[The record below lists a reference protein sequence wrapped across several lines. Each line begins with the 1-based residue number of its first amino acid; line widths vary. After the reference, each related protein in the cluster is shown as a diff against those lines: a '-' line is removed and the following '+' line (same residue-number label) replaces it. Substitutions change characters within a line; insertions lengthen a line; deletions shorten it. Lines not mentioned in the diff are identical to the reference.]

1 MTSRLPCW
9 CPKTMKRGPCW
20 CPKPILWE
28 LNLCLMYWK
37 LSFAPRN
44 LHTSH
49 LRDNALWQGAHWDK
63 TNLDLTSFKMVISF
77 VCLVPVQWQI
87 QGRGPGPPP
96 PPLLIFRANWGLQGG
111 KKCFLR
117 PGPPYLRVWMTA
129 PPPPFPSPWA
139 LSEGLVP
146 QGVSCSPAWRFCTT
160 WITSCKGPIAGLPV
174 TSRQPWAFLSPGN

>member
-96 PPLLIFRANWGLQGG
+96 PPLFLFLEQTEACRAEKNVFWDQGPLISGSGWPPPLPPSPP
-111 KKCFLR
+111 
-117 PGPPYLRVWMTA
+117 PGPYLKVWFRRA
-129 PPPPFPSPWA
+129 S
-139 LSEGLVP
+139 LV
-146 QGVSCSPAWRFCTT
+146 
-160 WITSCKGPIAGLPV
+160 LPHGGFV
-174 TSRQPWAFLSPGN
+174 PRE